1 MTAQEGVAAGLQ
13 GGMNDSSKPVHN
25 PIQVQNICH
34 CRYVC
39 VYVYIYGNIYI
50 YIYIDVDI

>member
-39 VYVYIYGNIYI
+39 VYVYIYMVIFIYI
-50 YIYIDVDI
+50 YTDVDI